1 MHMNHLKEM
10 KSPERYRREIGI
22 EDGRYM
28 SSERNVTDRSM
39 RVDVSEHARIQIVY
53 TQDAKQVWEL
63 LGQKMG
69 ECRSFIRRNRSGRR
83 VDSDLVLRR
92 IRGGGWVM
100 IGQEMGRNGVIVQYF
115 WSGGWVGTE
124 RMYGAVGEKS
134 IDFLEK
140 SII

>member
-1 MHMNHLKEM
+1 MNYLKEM

-63 LGQKMG
+63 LGQNMS
-69 ECRSFIRRNRSGRR
+69 ECRSFIRRNRS
-83 VDSDLVLRR
+83 R
-92 IRGGGWVM
+92 IWVTSGPRIMHIGAQVARKALGSREIFKWRMGGCRSVVPW
-100 IGQEMGRNGVIVQYF
+100 QR
-115 WSGGWVGTE
+115 SGGWEVTNRLYVGTRTWDE
-124 RMYGAVGEKS
+124 G
-134 IDFLEK
+134 
-140 SII
+140 

>member
-1 MHMNHLKEM
+1 MNYLKEM

-63 LGQKMG
+63 LGQNMS
-69 ECRSFIRRNRSGRR
+69 ECRSFIRRNRSRIWVSLDRELCISGRR
-83 VDSDLVLRR
+83 LRGKPLEVER
-92 IRGGGWVM
+92 YSNGGWEDADRLSH
-100 IGQEMGRNGVIVQYF
+100 GNGAEDGR
-115 WSGGWVGTE
+115 
-124 RMYGAVGEKS
+124 
-134 IDFLEK
+134 
-140 SII
+140 